1 MGEERR
7 HQQQQLVMHE
17 KNGPTSTSQPQNKTL
32 GIQEDFLVGKMTQFV
47 GRKHQGHLF
56 CTFTTSSSL
65 GFLIF
70 GNLFGTVQVEL
81 LLLQGKMKLFIN
93 HEKLLFHEL
102 NI

>member
-32 GIQEDFLVGKMTQFV
+32 GIQEERIQEDFLVGKMTQFV

-65 GFLIF
+65 GFLI
-70 GNLFGTVQVEL
+70 
-81 LLLQGKMKLFIN
+81 
-93 HEKLLFHEL
+93 
-102 NI
+102 